1 MKHWEDLQTLFM
13 NSDRILVENDLRS
26 SINSPIGERTT
37 WVLVEGTCDPWFYD
51 RMFTGSLV
59 KVVKVGI
66 KDKLG
71 NPKGGYKAVEKI
83 VHKLQKDATSLVF
96 GIIDK
101 DYTQFNKQRHID
113 SSCIFTTDHRDIEM
127 TLLSNDDAREKLQTE
142 ILSNAKP
149 SQFGKMK
156 PKDWFSKQWNLCEI
170 VCRFLGELRIAGTWL
185 NIPTGLNFKPSLFWN
200 AKDKALVKGWKQHIY
215 ISAFK
220 QCLHKRY
227 LFMSPI
233 LHLCS
238 NYRHRTKVMKIWDV
252 CRGHDFMGFL
262 SELMV
267 DKYHFSPAWMTYFLA
282 KEVSLS
288 DIRKMQLYK
297 TIHTW
302 QSAHSVN
309 VLV

>member
-1 MKHWEDLQTLFM
+1 MKHWDDLQTLFI
-13 NSDRILVENDLRS
+13 NSDRILLENDLRS

-83 VHKLQKDATSLVF
+83 VHNLLKDATGLVL

-101 DYTQFNKQRHID
+101 DYTEFNKQRYVD
-113 SSCIFTTDHRDIEM
+113 SSCIFTTDHRDLEM
-127 TLLSNDDAREKLQTE
+127 TLLSNDAARAKLQTE
-142 ILSNAKP
+142 ILSNTRPAR
-149 SQFGKMK
+149 FGKLM
-156 PKDWFSKQWNLCEI
+156 PEDWFSKQWNLCET

-185 NIPTGLNFKPSLFWN
+185 NIPTGLHFKPSLYWN
-200 AKDKALVKGWKQHIY
+200 ANDKSLVKGWKRHIY

-220 QCLHKRY
+220 QCLRKHY
-227 LFMSPI
+227 PFLSP
-233 LHLCS
+233 LVHLCS
-238 NYRHRTKVMKIWDV
+238 NYRHQTKEMKIWDV
-252 CRGHDFMGFL
+252 CRGHDFMEFL
-262 SELMV
+262 SELMI
-267 DKYHFSPAWMTYFLA
+267 DKFHFSSAWMTYFLA
-282 KEVSLS
+282 KEVSWS
-288 DIRKMQLYK
+288 DIRKMQLYN